1 MAGDRAPGLLCGD
14 DDVAPAVI
22 DRKAIGFRS
31 YTRHKKKKK
40 KRARVLVVIYPA
52 VQYLIYI
59 PAFPAKSSSLNI
71 ARLFSFI
78 FSFCQSN

>member
-1 MAGDRAPGLLCGD
+1 MYTVLCYRVTRMAGDRAPGLLCGD

-40 KRARVLVVIYPA
+40 EGSRPRCYLPSSVIS
-52 VQYLIYI
+52 YLH
-59 PAFPAKSSSLNI
+59 SG
-71 ARLFSFI
+71 FI
-78 FSFCQSN
+78 QQSHHP

>member
-1 MAGDRAPGLLCGD
+1 MARDRAPGLLCGDD

-31 YTRHKKKKK
+31 YTRHKKK
-40 KRARVLVVIYPA
+40 RGLASSLLFTQQCNILFTFRLY
-52 VQYLIYI
+52 
-59 PAFPAKSSSLNI
+59 PAKSSSLNI

>member
-40 KRARVLVVIYPA
+40 RGLA
-52 VQYLIYI
+52 
-59 PAFPAKSSSLNI
+59 SSLLFTQQCNI
-71 ARLFSFI
+71 LFTFRFI
-78 FSFCQSN
+78 QQSHHP